1 MAKKLKDYLDK
12 EDIGKGTR
20 KRFKKYKNLGF
31 LEHFAMYMGVAQ
43 LLEITLK
50 QILFDKFEYDLEKTE
65 KWTLGRVAK
74 ELKEKGLRKDIFV
87 FLDPVIADRNHIA
100 HELLASHLIFH
111 MISNPKKRIYTK
123 EIRRLTRATY
133 ELEQVFFLI
142 EYTNQNN
149 GW

>member
-1 MAKKLKDYLDK
+1 MPKKIKDYLSK
-12 EDIGKGTR
+12 EDISKGTR
-20 KRFKKYKNLGF
+20 KRLKKYKNLGF
-31 LEHFAMYMGVAQ
+31 LEHIAMYMGIAQ

-50 QILFDKFEYDLEKTE
+50 QILLNKFEYDLEKIE
-65 KWTLGRVAK
+65 KWTLGRVVK
-74 ELKEKGLRKDIFV
+74 KLKEKGLRKDIFI
-87 FLDPVIADRNHIA
+87 FLDPVIADRNYIA
-100 HELLASHLIFH
+100 HDLIANHLIFN

-133 ELEQVFFLI
+133 ELEQVIFLI